1 MRRFL
6 FWLAEIFRVD
16 LTTEKVVKVVE
27 VQEKQ
32 VALSG
37 YVDGDVMVKG
47 DLTVN
52 GRLEVTGDAIC
63 LTKGGK

>member
-16 LTTEKVVKVVE
+16 LTTEKIVTVVE

-37 YVDGDVMVKG
+37 YVDGDVTVKG

-52 GRLEVTGDAIC
+52 GRLEVTGDVIC

>member
-47 DLTVN
+47 NLTVN
-52 GRLEVTGDAIC
+52 GRLEVTGDVIC

>member
-37 YVDGDVMVKG
+37 YVDGDVTVKG

-52 GRLEVTGDAIC
+52 GRLEVTGDVIC

>member
-16 LTTEKVVKVVE
+16 LTTEKIVKVVE

-37 YVDGDVMVKG
+37 YVDGDVTVKG

-52 GRLEVTGDAIC
+52 GRLEVTGDVIC